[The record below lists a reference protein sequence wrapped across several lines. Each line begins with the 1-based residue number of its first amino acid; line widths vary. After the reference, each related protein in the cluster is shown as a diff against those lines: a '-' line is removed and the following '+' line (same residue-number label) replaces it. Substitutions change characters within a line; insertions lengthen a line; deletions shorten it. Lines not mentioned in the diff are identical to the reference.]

1 MRHPSHDAQT
11 LLPLVYNSQPQA
23 KYFPV
28 WPPHSVSKYI
38 VFRLRYSLYLKV
50 QFFFRSLTL
59 RRHLQSQMSIIKILF
74 LWNMMTVLEKS
85 SGWLTD
91 RGVEKWKHCF
101 SLPMHFLMSTKL
113 VLCLLP
119 ATVFQEWEWYYTACS
134 FDLHLV

>member
-11 LLPLVYNSQPQA
+11 LLPLVYKSQPQA

-59 RRHLQSQMSIIKILF
+59 RKHLQSQMSIIKIL
-74 LWNMMTVLEKS
+74 NMMNVLEKS
-85 SGWLTD
+85 SGYDSQT
-91 RGVEKWKHCF
+91 EEWKNENIAFHY
-101 SLPMHFLMSTKL
+101 
-113 VLCLLP
+113 LC
-119 ATVFQEWEWYYTACS
+119 TS
-134 FDLHLV
+134 

>member
-38 VFRLRYSLYLKV
+38 VFRLRYSLISKFSSFPFLN
-50 QFFFRSLTL
+50 
-59 RRHLQSQMSIIKILF
+59 SQKAFAISDVHNQDIISMKHDDCSWKIVWL
-74 LWNMMTVLEKS
+74 
-85 SGWLTD
+85 WLTD

-119 ATVFQEWEWYYTACS
+119 ATVFQAWEWYYTACS
-134 FDLHLV
+134 FDLHLL